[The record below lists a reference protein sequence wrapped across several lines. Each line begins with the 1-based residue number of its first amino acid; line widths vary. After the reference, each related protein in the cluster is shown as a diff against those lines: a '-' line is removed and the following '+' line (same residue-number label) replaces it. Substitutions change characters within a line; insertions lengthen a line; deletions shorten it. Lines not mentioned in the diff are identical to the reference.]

1 MPPMESSHSHTNIFS
16 DYNDESNCWEDKLSP
31 SPQDIDPSN
40 LSDGG
45 KAFEERNLPP
55 TKRKLVEDIMKEFWA
70 IFNHEEEG
78 NR

>member
-1 MPPMESSHSHTNIFS
+1 MESSHSHTNISS
-16 DYNDESNCWEDKLSP
+16 DYYDETDWDEDELSP
-31 SPQDIDPSN
+31 SSQDIDPGN

-45 KAFEERNLPP
+45 KAFEERNLPL

-70 IFNHEEEG
+70 IFNQEEEG